1 VIDVGFPREFLDAY
15 KEKMVPRKGSEKD
28 FIVEVESISEL
39 FAIIDSFIVN
49 KVRLI
54 TITCYPEPKG
64 DRLFL
69 EYHFTD
75 GPGVI
80 SLKIQVPDDKKM
92 PSLTPKLPAA
102 GWAEREIM
110 DLFAVE
116 FEGHP
121 NPARLLIPEHVQ
133 RGVYLRS

>member
-1 VIDVGFPREFLDAY
+1 MGFPKEFLKKYGD
-15 KEKMVPRKGSEKD
+15 KLVLRKGSQND
-28 FIVEVESISEL
+28 YILEVEDIPEL
-39 FAIIDSFIVN
+39 MSIIDMFITSRI
-49 KVRLI
+49 RLV

-64 DRLFL
+64 DRLLL
-69 EYHFTD
+69 EYHFSD
-75 GPGVI
+75 GPGVV
-80 SLKIQVPDDKKM
+80 SLKIAVPEDKKM
-92 PSLTPKLPAA
+92 PSITPKLPAA

-121 NPARLLIPEHVQ
+121 NPARLLIPDDME

>member
-1 VIDVGFPREFLDAY
+1 MAFPKWFLDRY
-15 KEKMVPRKGSEKD
+15 EDRLKKRDGSEVD
-28 FIVEVESISEL
+28 IILSLENLDELMSVVSGFILEHI
-39 FAIIDSFIVN
+39 
-49 KVRLI
+49 RLI

-64 DRLFL
+64 EKLFL

-75 GPGVI
+75 GPSIV
-80 SLKIQVPDDKKM
+80 SLKVEVPDEKVV

-110 DLFAVE
+110 DLFDVK

-121 NPARLLIPEHVQ
+121 DPARLIIPETMP
-133 RGVYLRS
+133 RGVYLRT